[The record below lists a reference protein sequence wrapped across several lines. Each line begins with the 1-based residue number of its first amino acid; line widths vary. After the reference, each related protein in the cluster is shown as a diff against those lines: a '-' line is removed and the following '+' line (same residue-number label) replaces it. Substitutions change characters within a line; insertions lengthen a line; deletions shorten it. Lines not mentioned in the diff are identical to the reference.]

1 MNFPFVTRTRL
12 EYEQRHVKL
21 LKTMLQE
28 AHDDKKVQDERYD
41 KLVETIVE
49 MKREG
54 FEPPPKMIE
63 LVPEKDLPDLVWEAI
78 NEVSAKNS
86 REYYTHMAYA
96 HEAVSSGTEVEQIVH
111 GILYGQELDV

>member
-1 MNFPFVTRTRL
+1 
-12 EYEQRHVKL
+12 
-21 LKTMLQE
+21 
-28 AHDDKKVQDERYD
+28 
-41 KLVETIVE
+41 
-49 MKREG
+49 
-54 FEPPPKMIE
+54 MIE